1 VISHLIYAS
10 RADDVTT
17 VVVDGNV
24 LMRDGEVLTL
34 DLPAIRVNVNRIA
47 REIAGAL
54 LPAGE

>member
-34 DLPAIRVNVNRIA
+34 DLPAIRVNVHRIA